1 MSTQVRSAGRRSRM
15 SAIIVGLVLAFVVLL
30 LATQASSILSG
41 RTGSHVR
48 PVPVNVPPTANA
60 GPRNHLPAGCRVKY
74 GCPHGSTTSGPRN
87 HIPAGCRVKYG
98 CPHGGSTTSER
109 P

>member
-1 MSTQVRSAGRRSRM
+1 MSTQVTGARRRSRL
-15 SAIIVGLVLAFVVLL
+15 SAALVGLTLAVAVVVLV
-30 LATQASSILSG
+30 TQASSILSG

-48 PVPVNVPPTANA
+48 PAPVNVSPTAN
-60 GPRNHLPAGCRVKY
+60 
-74 GCPHGSTTSGPRN
+74 TGPRN

-98 CPHGGSTTSER
+98 CPHGRSTTSER